1 MDFITTCR
9 PKIRKKRSTD
19 FTLWENKRVSFISSI
34 FWLQSERLEPKNDT
48 STTVGFKQE
57 LTLYIKT
64 YTYSSYYP
72 VCISIVTE
80 KKNLSENHKLVWS
93 SFPLIS
99 WSSCEI
105 QQWSALFIR
114 DKLNAYVGCSSFA
127 QKLNFSRRGSIIGK
141 AGCPVLSKKDIML
154 IQIELESSY
163 FNVLNV
169 YTNNWP
175 ILIRTLASQCRVKE

>member
-48 STTVGFKQE
+48 WTTVGFKQE

-105 QQWSALFIR
+105 HQWSALFIR
-114 DKLNAYVGCSSFA
+114 GKLNAYVGCSSFA
-127 QKLNFSRRGSIIGK
+127 QKLNFFPEGEHHWKSLLPCSFQKRYHADPNWNWK
-141 AGCPVLSKKDIML
+141 AA
-154 IQIELESSY
+154 
-163 FNVLNV
+163 
-169 YTNNWP
+169 
-175 ILIRTLASQCRVKE
+175 ILTYWTFTRTTDPF

>member
-57 LTLYIKT
+57 LSLYIKT
-64 YTYSSYYP
+64 YTYSLYYP

-80 KKNLSENHKLVWS
+80 KKNLSENHKLFCLVII
-93 SFPLIS
+93 SFNLMIFM
-99 WSSCEI
+99 WD
-105 QQWSALFIR
+105 SAVKCSFYPWQTKRLCWMLFIR
-114 DKLNAYVGCSSFA
+114 TKTQFFPEGEHHWKSLLPCSF
-127 QKLNFSRRGSIIGK
+127 QKRYHADPNWNWK
-141 AGCPVLSKKDIML
+141 AA
-154 IQIELESSY
+154 
-163 FNVLNV
+163 
-169 YTNNWP
+169 
-175 ILIRTLASQCRVKE
+175 ILTYWTFTRTTGPF

>member
-34 FWLQSERLEPKNDT
+34 FWLQSKGLEPKNDT

-72 VCISIVTE
+72 LCISIVTE
-80 KKNLSENHKLVWS
+80 KKNLSENHKLFCLVIISFNLMIFS
-93 SFPLIS
+93 S
-99 WSSCEI
+99 EV
-105 QQWSALFIR
+105 SALFIR

-141 AGCPVLSKKDIML
+141 ACCPVLSKKDIML
-154 IQIELESSY
+154 IQIEIGKQP
-163 FNVLNV
+163 F
-169 YTNNWP
+169 
-175 ILIRTLASQCRVKE
+175 

>member
-1 MDFITTCR
+1 MARTMDFITTCR

-34 FWLQSERLEPKNDT
+34 FWLQSERLET
-48 STTVGFKQE
+48 ILHTI
-57 LTLYIKT
+57 LYAFPLSLKRRICLKI
-64 YTYSSYYP
+64 
-72 VCISIVTE
+72 ISFF
-80 KKNLSENHKLVWS
+80 VWS

-114 DKLNAYVGCSSFA
+114 GKLNAYVGCSSFA

-141 AGCPVLSKKDIML
+141 ACCPVLSKKDIML
-154 IQIELESSY
+154 IQIAIGKQL
-163 FNVLNV
+163 F
-169 YTNNWP
+169 
-175 ILIRTLASQCRVKE
+175 

>member
-34 FWLQSERLEPKNDT
+34 FWLQSKGLEPKNDT

-72 VCISIVTE
+72 LCISIVTE
-80 KKNLSENHKLVWS
+80 KKNLSENHKLFCLVIISFNLMIFS
-93 SFPLIS
+93 SEVLFLSVTNWTLMLDALHSHKNSIFPGGGASL
-99 WSSCEI
+99 EKLV
-105 QQWSALFIR
+105 ALFFPKKISCWS
-114 DKLNAYVGCSSFA
+114 KL
-127 QKLNFSRRGSIIGK
+127 K
-141 AGCPVLSKKDIML
+141 
-154 IQIELESSY
+154 LESSY

>member
-19 FTLWENKRVSFISSI
+19 FTLWENKRVSFLSSI
-34 FWLQSERLEPKNDT
+34 FWLQSERL
-48 STTVGFKQE
+48 VGFKQE
-57 LTLYIKT
+57 LTLYIKPIPILHT
-64 YTYSSYYP
+64 ILYAFPLSLKRRI
-72 VCISIVTE
+72 CLKIISFF
-80 KKNLSENHKLVWS
+80 VWS

-127 QKLNFSRRGSIIGK
+127 QKLNFYRRGSIIGK
-141 AGCPVLSKKDIML
+141 ACCPVLSKKDIML
-154 IQIELESSY
+154 IQIEIGKQL
-163 FNVLNV
+163 F
-169 YTNNWP
+169 
-175 ILIRTLASQCRVKE
+175 

>member
-19 FTLWENKRVSFISSI
+19 LTLWENKRVSFISSI

-80 KKNLSENHKLVWS
+80 KKNLSENHKLFCLVII
-93 SFPLIS
+93 SFNLMIFI
-99 WSSCEI
+99 WD
-105 QQWSALFIR
+105 SAVKCSFYPWQTKRLCWMLFIR
-114 DKLNAYVGCSSFA
+114 TKTQFFPEGEHHWKSLFFPKKISCWSKL
-127 QKLNFSRRGSIIGK
+127 K
-141 AGCPVLSKKDIML
+141 
-154 IQIELESSY
+154 LESSY